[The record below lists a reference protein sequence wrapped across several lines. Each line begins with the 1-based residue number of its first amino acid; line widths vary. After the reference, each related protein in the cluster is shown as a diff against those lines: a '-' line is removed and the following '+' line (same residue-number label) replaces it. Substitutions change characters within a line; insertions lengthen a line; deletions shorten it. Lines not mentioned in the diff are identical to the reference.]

1 MKSPAS
7 AHADGL
13 PDPGVHVRRY
23 AMRQYRTF
31 AKVFHWLTACLVVLM
46 VSSGVLMKQLG
57 DGPAADAIYTLHK
70 MTGALTLLLVL
81 VRVSYRIAMR
91 EPGWHADSHRRPML
105 HWTLYAVVILVPLLG
120 WAGISD
126 YGARAVFFGYSLPA
140 IWPEGAGYS
149 NLLFSMHA
157 YLAFGLLA
165 LVAAH
170 IGVALQDYMMRAR
183 ADGPPAEEPEVIRR

>member
-1 MKSPAS
+1 MNSPAN
-7 AHADGL
+7 AHAVGL
-13 PDPGVHVRRY
+13 PDPDTHVRHY
-23 AMRQYRTF
+23 AVRHYRTF
-31 AKVFHWLTACLVVLM
+31 AKVFHWLTAGLVVLM

-57 DGPAADAIYTLHK
+57 DGSIADAIYTLHK

-81 VRVSYRIAMR
+81 IRVGYRIAVR
-91 EPGWHADSHRRPML
+91 EPRWHADSHRRPTL
-105 HWTLYAVVILVPLLG
+105 HWCLYAVVILVPLLG

-149 NLLFSMHA
+149 DLLFSAHA

-165 LVAAH
+165 LVAVH
-170 IGVALQDYMMRAR
+170 IGVALQDYMMRMR
-183 ADGPPAEEPEVIRR
+183 ADGSAPAADGSA